1 MNVKNVLDW
10 LRVKKDQ
17 VIFVVAIIVVAI
29 VILIYNSISNKRSSA
44 DSQVSF
50 IQGFYALQ
58 FGDTL
63 NAPKLLMDVYSR
75 NKSNFV
81 GFWAGLTL
89 ADYYYKLEKK
99 ENVISIIKNIR
110 PSDKIGESAKKLL
123 DANLRADMGNVKDAI
138 SKLNTKTGF
147 GSIDNYI
154 LYRKAKL
161 LMARGELNEAIKIL
175 KELSKKEGPFS
186 ELAKQELKT
195 LGQKI

>member
-1 MNVKNVLDW
+1 MDVKNILDW
-10 LRVKKDQ
+10 LRTKKDQ
-17 VIFVVAIIVVAI
+17 IIFVVAIIVIAI
-29 VILIYNSISNKRSSA
+29 VIIVYNLLSNKRSSA

-63 NAPKLLMDVYSR
+63 NAPKLLMDTYSR

-89 ADYYYKLEKK
+89 ADYYYKLGKK
-99 ENVISIIKNIR
+99 ENVSSIIKNIK
-110 PSDKIGESAKKLL
+110 PSDRIGESAKMLL
-123 DANLRADMGNVKDAI
+123 DANLKADIGNVKGAI
-138 SKLNTKTGF
+138 SELNSKTGF
-147 GSIDNYI
+147 SSIDNYI

-161 LMARGELNEAIKIL
+161 LIASGKLNEAIKIL
-175 KELSKKEGPFS
+175 KELSSKEGLFS
-186 ELAKQELKT
+186 NLAKQELKN